1 MRKKDKTEVKEVTG
15 PTLLLVGFSEEAAG
29 VVQMQLGRFGVTVIT
44 TGDCASATY
53 VAHSADDL
61 AHIYSQFHKSF
72 TPPEPVVAEPAVTVA
87 TEQPVFLASE
97 FTEAGAWGDEQR

>member
-1 MRKKDKTEVKEVTG
+1 MGKKKEAEVKEITG
-15 PTLLLVGFSEEAAG
+15 PTLLLVGFSPESAG
-29 VVQMQLGRFGVTVIT
+29 IVQAQLGRFGVTVV

-53 VAHSADDL
+53 TAYSADDL

-72 TPPEPVVAEPAVTVA
+72 TPPEPVVAEPVSPVA

-97 FTEAGAWGDEQR
+97 FEAGAWDDEQR